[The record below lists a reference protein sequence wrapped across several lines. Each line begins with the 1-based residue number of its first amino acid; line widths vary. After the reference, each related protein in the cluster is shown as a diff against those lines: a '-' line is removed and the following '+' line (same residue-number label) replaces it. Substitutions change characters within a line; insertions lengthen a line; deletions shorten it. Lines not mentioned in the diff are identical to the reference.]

1 MFDTPTRC
9 LVADDQSLCRAGLA
23 AMFTRDLGI
32 EIVREAGN
40 FAETLTAIARDPE
53 IGMVTVDLALPGMR
67 SGEGLRQLR
76 MEHPALL
83 VTVVASTGDR
93 DVVLDALCAG
103 VHGYIPKD
111 LPAGEMLDAFR
122 SILSGH
128 IYVPLQVSNVSAK
141 RPVHVPPRALPH
153 DPGLT
158 ERQHEVLQLL
168 AIGKSN
174 KEIAR
179 ILRIA
184 EGTVKVHITAAFRML
199 GVHNRVSAAAIL
211 LNWPIGKAV
220 PSTLVPGLFSVENDR
235 RRRDDFGLN
244 GAQPAMRAS

>member
-32 EIVREAGN
+32 AIVREAGS
-40 FAETLTAIARDPE
+40 FADMLSAIARDPE
-53 IGMVTVDLALPGMR
+53 IGMVAVDLALPGMR

-76 MEHPALL
+76 MEHPTLL
-83 VTVVASTGDR
+83 VTVVSSTGDR
-93 DVVLDALCAG
+93 DIVLDALCAG
-103 VHGYIPKD
+103 VHGYIPKG
-111 LPAGEMLDAFR
+111 LPTNEMLDAFR
-122 SILSGH
+122 SVLSGH
-128 IYVPLQVSNVSAK
+128 IYVPSHISDVSAK
-141 RPVHVPPRALPH
+141 RPIHVPARAAPH

-158 ERQHEVLQLL
+158 ERQNEVLQLL

-184 EGTVKVHITAAFRML
+184 EGTVKVHITAAFRMM

-211 LNWPIGKAV
+211 LNWPIGTAV
-220 PSTLVPGLFSVENDR
+220 PGAFIPGLFGVEGDR
-235 RRRDDFGLN
+235 RGHDEFGLN
-244 GAQPAMRAS
+244 GSRPAMRAS

>member
-1 MFDTPTRC
+1 
-9 LVADDQSLCRAGLA
+9 
-23 AMFTRDLGI
+23 MFTRDLGI
-32 EIVREAGN
+32 AIVREAGS
-40 FAETLTAIARDPE
+40 FAETLTAIARDPD
-53 IGMVTVDLALPGMR
+53 IGMVAVDLGLPGMR

-83 VTVVASTGDR
+83 VTVVAATGDR
-93 DVVLDALCAG
+93 DIVLDALCAG

-122 SILSGH
+122 SVLSGH
-128 IYVPLQVSNVSAK
+128 IYVPSHVSDVSAK
-141 RPVHVPPRALPH
+141 RVVHVPPRAVPH

-211 LNWPIGKAV
+211 LNWPIGTAA
-220 PSTLVPGLFSVENDR
+220 PGAFIPGLFSMENDR
-235 RRRDDFGLN
+235 RAREQPRLN
-244 GAQPAMRAS
+244 GSHQTSRSN